1 MAEPVRIDLN
11 QNDTG
16 PSLELHVL
24 RQHPTMGPT
33 ALDLTGA
40 SVVFQMRLVASG
52 SPALVTA
59 AATNPGASGA
69 SAGKAFVF
77 WGSTHLASPGQY
89 RGQVV
94 VAVPSSSVFPG
105 GFVQT
110 APSDQ
115 PYTVVIHARV

>member
-1 MAEPVRIDLN
+1 MAEPPRIDLT

-16 PSLELHVL
+16 PALELHVV
-24 RQHPTMGPT
+24 RQHPTAGPT

-40 SVVFQMRLVASG
+40 SAVFNMRLVASG
-52 SPALVTA
+52 SPPLVSV
-59 AATNPGASGA
+59 AATMPGASGA

-77 WGSTHLASPGQY
+77 WNASHLASPGQY
-89 RGQVV
+89 RGQLV

-110 APSDQ
+110 SPPEQ
-115 PYTVVIHARV
+115 PFQVVIHARI

>member
-1 MAEPVRIDLN
+1 MAEPVRVDLN

-16 PSLELHVL
+16 PALELHVV

-40 SVVFQMRLVASG
+40 SVVFAMRIPSAAS
-52 SPALVTA
+52 AVIA
-59 AATNPGASGA
+59 AATNPAASGA

-77 WGSTHLASPGQY
+77 WGSTHLATPGQY

-94 VAVPSSSVFPG
+94 VAVPSSAVYPG

-110 APSDQ
+110 GPPDQ
-115 PYTVVIHARV
+115 PYNVVVHARV